1 MNDITQWSFDRAQR
15 QYDMQTDE
23 PRHRNRTE
31 KEQEMYEE
39 EMERR
44 ADEFRDEQLIERLNN
59 KQQ

>member
-1 MNDITQWSFDRAQR
+1 MSDITQRSFDRAQR

-23 PRHRNRTE
+23 PKHRDRTE

-59 KQQ
+59 K

>member
-1 MNDITQWSFDRAQR
+1 MSDITQWSYDRAQR
-15 QYDMQTDE
+15 EYDMQTDR
-23 PRHRNRTE
+23 PKHRDRTE

-59 KQQ
+59 K

>member
-1 MNDITQWSFDRAQR
+1 MSDITQRSFDRAQR
-15 QYDMQTDE
+15 KYDMQTDE
-23 PRHRNRTE
+23 PKHRDRTE

-59 KQQ
+59 K

>member
-1 MNDITQWSFDRAQR
+1 MNDITQRSFDRAQR

-23 PRHRNRTE
+23 PKHRDRTE

-59 KQQ
+59 K

>member
-1 MNDITQWSFDRAQR
+1 MNDITQRSFDRAQR

-23 PRHRNRTE
+23 PKHRDWTE

-59 KQQ
+59 K

>member
-1 MNDITQWSFDRAQR
+1 MNDITQRSFDRAQR

-23 PRHRNRTE
+23 PKHRDRTE

-44 ADEFRDEQLIERLNN
+44 ADEFRYEQLIERLNN
-59 KQQ
+59 K